1 MGVKKLLL
9 LSALLIFACSS
20 DDSNHDIPNPNNS
33 SAIKIMPLGASRVE
47 GGRPN
52 YESYRYY
59 LWKNLKDNNFVFD
72 FIGTQSDEATYPS
85 FNGEDFDDDHE
96 GRGGWTS
103 GDILDGLDDWL
114 AQLETPDVVLIS
126 SPGGNDG
133 LESLSFSQAVSNINF
148 IIDILQENNPSVTII
163 IEQMAPAR
171 SDIMTIELT
180 NFFYQMQQEVL
191 NISTN
196 KSTASSN
203 VIPINMYTGF
213 TDNLLAD
220 DVHYNIDGAK
230 FIAERYLELFLN
242 ELN

>member
-1 MGVKKLLL
+1 MKKLLL
-9 LSALLIFACSS
+9 LSALLIFACSN
-20 DDSNHDIPNPNNS
+20 DSERNNDIPNPNNS

-52 YESYRYY
+52 YESYRFY
-59 LWKNLKDNNFVFD
+59 LWKNLKENNFVFD
-72 FIGTQSDEATYPS
+72 FVGTQYDEATYPS
-85 FNGEDFDDDHE
+85 LNGEDFDVDHE

-114 AQLETPDVVLIS
+114 DQLETPDVVLIS

-133 LESLSFSQAVSNINF
+133 LESLSFFQAVSNINF

-171 SDIMTIELT
+171 SDIMTVELT

-196 KSTASSN
+196 KSTASSTI
-203 VIPINMYTGF
+203 IPVNMYTGF

-242 ELN
+242 EII

>member
-1 MGVKKLLL
+1 MKKLFLL
-9 LSALLIFACSS
+9 CSLLIFTCSS
-20 DDSNHDIPNPNNS
+20 GDSSSYISDPNNS
-33 SAIKIMPLGASRVE
+33 SVTKIMPLGASRVE
-47 GGRPN
+47 GERPN

-59 LWKNLKDNNFVFD
+59 LWKKLKENNFVFD

-85 FNGEDFDDDHE
+85 FNGENFDVDHE

-103 GDILDGLDDWL
+103 GDILDGLNDWL
-114 AQLETPDVVLIS
+114 EQLETPDIVLIS

-133 LESLSFSQAVSNINF
+133 LENLPFPQAVSNINL

-171 SDIMTIELT
+171 SDIMTVELT

-196 KSTASSN
+196 KSTQYSN
-203 VIPINMYTGF
+203 VIAIDMFTGF
-213 TDNLLAD
+213 NDDFLAD
-220 DVHYNIDGAK
+220 DVHYNVDGAK
-230 FIAERYLELFLN
+230 FIAERYSELILN
-242 ELN
+242 VIN

>member
-1 MGVKKLLL
+1 MKKLILL
-9 LSALLIFACSS
+9 YPLLIFACSS
-20 DDSNHDIPNPNNS
+20 VSEGNDDITNPNNS

-52 YESYRYY
+52 HESYRFY
-59 LWKNLKDNNFVFD
+59 LWKNLKETNFVFD
-72 FIGTQSDEATYPS
+72 FVGTQYDEATYPS
-85 FNGEDFDDDHE
+85 VNGEDFDADHE

-103 GDILDGLDDWL
+103 GDILDGLEDWL
-114 AQLETPDVVLIS
+114 DQLEAPNIVLIS

-133 LESLSFSQAVSNINF
+133 LDGLSFSQAVSNINL
-148 IIDILQENNPSVTII
+148 IVDILQENNPSVTII

-171 SDIMTIELT
+171 SDIMTDGLT
-180 NFFYQMQQEVL
+180 NFFYQMHHEVL

-203 VIPINMYTGF
+203 VIPVNMHTGF

-220 DVHYNIDGAK
+220 DVHYNIEGAK
-230 FIAERYLELFLN
+230 FIAERYLEIFLN
-242 ELN
+242 EII